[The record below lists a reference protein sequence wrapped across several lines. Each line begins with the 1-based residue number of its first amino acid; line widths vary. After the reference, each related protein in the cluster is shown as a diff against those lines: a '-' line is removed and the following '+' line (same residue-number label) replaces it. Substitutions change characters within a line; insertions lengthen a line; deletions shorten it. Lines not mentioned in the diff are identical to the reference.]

1 MNHLI
6 LNWLELLID
15 RKIKFY
21 KIFLVNLGDNME
33 IKNSGRGHG
42 YTQDD
47 ISVVINA
54 METSDPYTQG
64 RYQDIFENK
73 FSEYLGED
81 VESFAVS
88 SGTAALELAAILSG
102 LGKGDEVIIPAHTF
116 AATAIP
122 FARTGADIVWADID
136 PNTFVVSSDSI
147 KNLITPKT
155 KVIVVVHLYGLMAD
169 MEGIMNVANDNN
181 ILVVEDSAQALGAE
195 INGKKSGTFGHFSCF
210 SFHSHKHLSTLGEGG
225 MFVLKDKALAKKI
238 NGLKHN
244 GLRQFEG
251 NRDQYWKPA
260 ISNVDFDIDGFWP
273 YNFCIGEIQCA
284 VGISVL
290 SRMDALLQ
298 KRIDRAH
305 QVIKG
310 LKEHREISFQ
320 RTPEGFKNVY
330 YTLPAYINSDSDSEL
345 NNDLLISS
353 LFEQFNIKAIVQ
365 YCPLYRYPMFI
376 KAGLSNNSC
385 HHTDNFFDN
394 MIALPNH
401 GELTEIE
408 VGYMINSLDSVI
420 KRLK

>member
-1 MNHLI
+1 
-6 LNWLELLID
+6 
-15 RKIKFY
+15 
-21 KIFLVNLGDNME
+21 ME

-47 ISVVINA
+47 INAVINA

-73 FSEYLGED
+73 FSEYLGDD

-102 LGKGDEVIIPAHTF
+102 IGKGDEVIIPAHTF

-136 PNTFVVSSDSI
+136 PDTFVISPDSI
-147 KNLITPKT
+147 KSIITPQT

-169 MEGIMNVANDNN
+169 MEEIMSIAEDNN

-225 MFVLKDKALAKKI
+225 MFVLKDKDLAKKV

-244 GLRQFEG
+244 GLRAFKG
-251 NRDQYWKPA
+251 NRQHYWKPA
-260 ISNVDFDIDGFWP
+260 MSNVDFDIEGFWP

-290 SRMDALLQ
+290 SRVDSLIQ
-298 KRIDRAH
+298 RRIDRANSI
-305 QVIKG
+305 IKG
-310 LKEHREISFQ
+310 LINNSEIRFQ
-320 RTPEGFKNVY
+320 KTPEGYKNTR
-330 YTLPAYINSDSDSEL
+330 YTLPAFVNSGGSI
-345 NNDLLISS
+345 NNDILIES
-353 LFEQFNIKAIVQ
+353 LYNKYKIQAIVQ
-365 YCPLYRYPMFI
+365 YNPLYRYPMFV
-376 KAGLSNNSC
+376 KAGLSNSRCPNTS
-385 HHTDNFFDN
+385 HFYDN

-401 GELTEIE
+401 DELTKEE
-408 VGYMINSLDSVI
+408 VKYIVESLNSTMSELR
-420 KRLK
+420 K

>member
-1 MNHLI
+1 
-6 LNWLELLID
+6 
-15 RKIKFY
+15 
-21 KIFLVNLGDNME
+21 ME

-47 ISVVINA
+47 ISAVIHA

-73 FSEYLGED
+73 FSEYLGDD
-81 VESFAVS
+81 VKSFAVS

-102 LGKGDEVIIPAHTF
+102 VGKGDEVIIPAHTF

-136 PNTFVVSSDSI
+136 PDTFVISPDSI
-147 KNLITPKT
+147 KRVITPQT
-155 KVIVVVHLYGLMAD
+155 KVIVVVHLYGLMAN
-169 MEGIMNVANDNN
+169 MEEIMSIAQDNN

-225 MFVLKDKALAKKI
+225 MFVLKDKALAKKV

-244 GLRQFEG
+244 GLRSFEG
-251 NRDQYWKPA
+251 NRQHYWKPA
-260 ISNVDFDIDGFWP
+260 MSNVDFDIEGFWP

-290 SRMDALLQ
+290 SRMDSLIQ
-298 KRIDRAH
+298 RRIDRANFI
-305 QVIKG
+305 IKG
-310 LKEHREISFQ
+310 LINNSEIRFQ
-320 RTPEGFKNVY
+320 KTPEGYKNTR
-330 YTLPAYINSDSDSEL
+330 YTLPAFVNSGDSI
-345 NNDLLISS
+345 NNDILIES
-353 LFEQFNIKAIVQ
+353 LYDKYKIQAIVQ
-365 YCPLYRYPMFI
+365 YNPLYRYPMFI
-376 KAGLSNNSC
+376 KAGFSNSYCPN
-385 HHTDNFFDN
+385 TDHFFDN

-401 GELTEIE
+401 DELTKEE
-408 VGYMINSLDSVI
+408 VRYITESLNFEMSELR
-420 KRLK
+420 KRKLEFNI